1 MALSWNEIKNRAIN
15 FSKEWEKEQREHAE
29 SQSFWNDFFNIFGI
43 SRKRVASF
51 EEPVKKLGEQRGR
64 IDLFWKG
71 TLLVEH
77 KSRGK
82 DLAKAYTQAMDYFP
96 GLKEAELPKYI
107 LISDFETFKL
117 YDLEEDKNYEFTL
130 NELYKNVHLFGFI
143 AGYTKHKVVAEDP
156 INIQAAQMMG
166 KLHDKL
172 KDVGYDGHSLE
183 VFLVRLLFLGFAE
196 DTSIFEKR
204 AFLEFLENKTSED
217 GSDLGSKLTELFQV
231 LNTPFEKRLKNLD
244 ESLATFPYVNGK
256 LFEEFLPIPSFD
268 SKMREILLECCY
280 LDWSKISP
288 AIFGSLFQSIMDK
301 EHRRNLGA
309 HYTSEANILKL
320 IRPLFLDELY
330 EKFEKVK
337 KNKKQLAEFHKELS
351 TLHFLDPACGSGNFL
366 IIAYRE
372 LRILELEIL
381 KILYSENVLDISS
394 IVWCD
399 VDQFHGIE
407 VEEFPAQIAQ
417 VAMWLIDHQ
426 MNMMIS
432 EHFGQYFVR
441 LPLKKSANIVHANS
455 LQISWEDVISKEKL
469 TYILGNPP
477 FIGKQL
483 QNKEQKDDMARIFNK
498 VQGAGVL
505 DYVTAW
511 YLKASKYIQG
521 TNIKVAFVSTN
532 SIVQGEQVG
541 ILWKEL
547 FSNYGIKIHFA
558 HQTFNW
564 SNEAKSNAAVH
575 VVIVGFASFDTTN
588 KKIFEYENIKAEAH
602 EKIVKNITPY
612 LVEGDDIVIE
622 KRRKP
627 ICDVPNISFGS
638 MPNDGGNFLL
648 TDEEKEELIKQEP
661 LSEKYIKPLLSA
673 SEFLNGKNRWCLW
686 LEDLNPNDLKSMSL
700 VKQRVE
706 NVKKLR
712 EESSREATKKLAEYP
727 TLFGEIR
734 QPKSE
739 YIGIP
744 LNTSGN
750 RIYIPFGYFPKDFI
764 SNNTMSVVAKS
775 SLFHFGVLT
784 SIMHMSWIKY
794 ICGRIKS
801 DYRYSN
807 ELVYNNYPFPKNVS
821 EKQKKAVEEK
831 AQNVLNI
838 RSQFSDCSLADLYDP
853 LSMPP
858 NLKKAHQELD
868 KAVDN
873 CYGSKLFKN
882 DKERIE
888 FLFGLYE
895 EYLNTQK

>member
-432 EHFGQYFVR
+432 EYFGQYFVR

-455 LQISWEDVISKEKL
+455 LQIPWEDVISKEKL

-477 FIGKQL
+477 FIGSNIMTKIQRAEVV
-483 QNKEQKDDMARIFNK
+483 KEFHDVK
-498 VQGAGVL
+498 GAGVL

-511 YLKASKYIQG
+511 YLKASKYIQN
-521 TNIKVAFVSTN
+521 TKIKVAFVSTN

-588 KKIFEYENIKAEAH
+588 KRIFEYENIKSNAH
-602 EKIVKNITPY
+602 EKSAKNINAY

-627 ICDVPNISFGS
+627 LCNVLNIIK
-638 MPNDGGNFLL
+638 GNYYAKSEGLII
-648 TDEEKEELIKQEP
+648 EEKDLDYLVKNEPNAKKWIKLLIG
-661 LSEKYIKPLLSA
+661 A
-673 SEFLNGKNRWCLW
+673 DEFINNRKRYCLW
-686 LEDLNPNDLKSMSL
+686 LVDCPPDELRKMPLVMERVNRVREDRLKSTDKGMQNL
-700 VKQRVE
+700 APIRF
-706 NVKKLR
+706 R
-712 EESSREATKKLAEYP
+712 ETNNPDKCIVIPVVSSEKRPYIPIGFIDKNTISTNGNLIIP
-727 TLFGEIR
+727 NGDLFLFG
-734 QPKSE
+734 Q
-739 YIGIP
+739 
-744 LNTSGN
+744 
-750 RIYIPFGYFPKDFI
+750 
-764 SNNTMSVVAKS
+764 
-775 SLFHFGVLT
+775 LT
-784 SIMHMSWIKY
+784 SLMHMSWVKY
-794 ICGRIKS
+794 TCGRLES
-801 DYRYSN
+801 RFRYSKDI
-807 ELVYNNYPFPKNVS
+807 VYNNYPFPKNVS

>member
-1 MALSWNEIKNRAIN
+1 M
-15 FSKEWEKEQREHAE
+15 
-29 SQSFWNDFFNIFGI
+29 
-43 SRKRVASF
+43 
-51 EEPVKKLGEQRGR
+51 
-64 IDLFWKG
+64 
-71 TLLVEH
+71 
-77 KSRGK
+77 
-82 DLAKAYTQAMDYFP
+82 
-96 GLKEAELPKYI
+96 
-107 LISDFETFKL
+107 
-117 YDLEEDKNYEFTL
+117 
-130 NELYKNVHLFGFI
+130 
-143 AGYTKHKVVAEDP
+143 
-156 INIQAAQMMG
+156 
-166 KLHDKL
+166 
-172 KDVGYDGHSLE
+172 
-183 VFLVRLLFLGFAE
+183 
-196 DTSIFEKR
+196 
-204 AFLEFLENKTSED
+204 
-217 GSDLGSKLTELFQV
+217 
-231 LNTPFEKRLKNLD
+231 
-244 ESLATFPYVNGK
+244 
-256 LFEEFLPIPSFD
+256 
-268 SKMREILLECCY
+268 
-280 LDWSKISP
+280 
-288 AIFGSLFQSIMDK
+288 
-301 EHRRNLGA
+301 
-309 HYTSEANILKL
+309 
-320 IRPLFLDELY
+320 
-330 EKFEKVK
+330 
-337 KNKKQLAEFHKELS
+337 
-351 TLHFLDPACGSGNFL
+351 
-366 IIAYRE
+366 
-372 LRILELEIL
+372 
-381 KILYSENVLDISS
+381 
-394 IVWCD
+394 
-399 VDQFHGIE
+399 
-407 VEEFPAQIAQ
+407 
-417 VAMWLIDHQ
+417 
-426 MNMMIS
+426 
-432 EHFGQYFVR
+432 
-441 LPLKKSANIVHANS
+441 
-455 LQISWEDVISKEKL
+455 
-469 TYILGNPP
+469 
-477 FIGKQL
+477 
-483 QNKEQKDDMARIFNK
+483 
-498 VQGAGVL
+498 
-505 DYVTAW
+505 
-511 YLKASKYIQG
+511 
-521 TNIKVAFVSTN
+521 AFVSTN
-532 SIVQGEQVG
+532 SIVQGEQVA

-648 TDEEKEELIKQEP
+648 TDEEKEELIKQES

-686 LEDLNPNDLKSMSL
+686 LEDLNPNDLKSMPL

-734 QPKSE
+734 QPKTE

-775 SLFHFGVLT
+775 SLFHFGVLA

-873 CYGSKLFKN
+873 CYGSKSFKN